1 MDRRRNEIEADMVT
15 KKIMEIVY
23 FIMESYRE
31 RKFTQAE
38 IVEKVKEKY
47 ELILNIQDV
56 GNLLRENNYSHT
68 KDHGGPGQR
77 GMYVIPPLFREKL
90 KKMISG
96 K

>member
-1 MDRRRNEIEADMVT
+1 MEADMVT

-68 KDHGGPGQR
+68 KDHGDPGQR

>member
-1 MDRRRNEIEADMVT
+1 MEADMVT
-15 KKIMEIVY
+15 KKIMENVN

-68 KDHGGPGQR
+68 KDHGGPGKR
-77 GMYVIPPLFREKL
+77 RMYVIPPLFREKL

>member
-1 MDRRRNEIEADMVT
+1 MEADMVT

-68 KDHGGPGQR
+68 KDHGGRGQR

>member
-1 MDRRRNEIEADMVT
+1 
-15 KKIMEIVY
+15 MESVSKFVIGRQII
-23 FIMESYRE
+23 IMESYRE

-68 KDHGGPGQR
+68 KDHGGSGQR

-90 KKMISG
+90 KK
-96 K
+96 

>member
-1 MDRRRNEIEADMVT
+1 MEADMVT

-77 GMYVIPPLFREKL
+77 GMYVIPPLLRGKL